1 MRIEALLGGILWMVI
16 NRLKGITL
24 DSGLVV
30 FILFKISCLLSVAL
44 LLFSADE
51 LSTLQSYSVW
61 HIFDKFAEIV
71 IMELADANLKRL
83 VQILRGSN
91 SYENPCKRDDID
103 DSFSGNKWKDFIFI
117 IILTFRGK

>member
-51 LSTLQSYSVW
+51 LSTLQSYSAW

-83 VQILRGSN
+83 VQILRGNN
-91 SYENPCKRDDID
+91 SYENSCKRDDVFFWEQMKGFYIYYYFN
-103 DSFSGNKWKDFIFI
+103 FSRKVM
-117 IILTFRGK
+117 